1 MLFRNRVPS
10 FLALGLRDSDEL
22 TGPSVGNGQTEYFG
36 REMGPIELATG
47 ERAARGWDIAAT
59 EDLAM

>member
-1 MLFRNRVPS
+1 MLLQNRVTS

-22 TGPSVGNGQTEYFG
+22 ISPSVGNGQTEYFG
-36 REMGPIELATG
+36 REMGPIQLATG

-59 EDLAM
+59 QDLAM